1 MAHGVWG
8 GTLNA
13 GGLGGIVEFAVARF
27 REPAFNFY
35 AMKRGEIF
43 NVYGLTRRQEGSVK
57 LGFAE
62 TYPAPDIGLF
72 GNHIVNDFGADAF
85 GHPED
90 AEYFF
95 NYYYANLS
103 LPEIYRYLLHVEQQG
118 HLPKK
123 LIFLVRMAHLFKC

>member
-1 MAHGVWG
+1 M
-8 GTLNA
+8 
-13 GGLGGIVEFAVARF
+13 
-27 REPAFNFY
+27 
-35 AMKRGEIF
+35 
-43 NVYGLTRRQEGSVK
+43 K

-62 TYPAPDIGLF
+62 AYPAPEIGLF
-72 GNHIVNDFGADAF
+72 GNHIVAFFGADAF

-103 LPEIYRYLLHVEQQG
+103 LPEILRYLLRVEQHG

-123 LIFLVRMAHLFKC
+123 LILVQITSPNADNGRFIINLGNELPPGIVLSGIGRNELLRNPLLSGTVCVGGYRQLAS